1 MSLPPLP
8 RGAVT
13 DRIER
18 RVIGADFGADG
29 YTTRTQADELARHLH
44 LRPGRRLLELGSG
57 RGWPG
62 LYLAART
69 GCAVVLTDL
78 PVDGLAI
85 ANRRATREGV
95 DARCAV
101 VAASGQHLPFAAE
114 TFDAVGHADVL
125 C

>member
-1 MSLPPLP
+1 MP

-13 DRIER
+13 DDIER

-29 YTTRTQADELARHLH
+29 YTTLAQADDLAAHLD
-44 LRPGRRLLELGSG
+44 LRPGRRLLDLGSG

-69 GCAVVLTDL
+69 GCAVVLADL
-78 PVDGLAI
+78 PGDGLGI
-85 ANRRATREGV
+85 AALRAVREGL
-95 DARCAV
+95 DTRCAV
-101 VAASGQHLPFAAE
+101 IAATGQHLPFAAE
-114 TFDAVGHADVL
+114 TFDAVGHADVM